1 MHEYLCFGKRLM
13 LNQYYFGIEDITFT
27 VISNTSMG
35 SIYYGAL
42 KIDIWSASVTVQKE
56 LIRCWLLYQ
65 RQMSTITDRRNK
77 TPNRFKKEVF
87 EICFDIDPM
96 FHLAKGCF

>member
-56 LIRCWLLYQ
+56 LGVGFCINAK
-65 RQMSTITDRRNK
+65 MSTITDRRNK

-87 EICFDIDPM
+87 EICFNIDPM

>member
-56 LIRCWLLYQ
+56 LGVGFCINAK
-65 RQMSTITDRRNK
+65 MGTITDRRNK